1 MALLYR
7 DEPSEPLSFN
17 SESFKYKTSIV
28 GKTPRNNDSLTNAKV
43 VIPLKHLSNF
53 WRNLDISLINCE
65 VQLILN
71 WSKNCV
77 LAHMTRNA
85 GANPAIVAP
94 SGATFKITDTKLYV
108 PIVTLSKKNN
118 IKILEQ
124 LKTEFKRTVKLN
136 KYRSQVTVQT

>member
-7 DEPSEPLSFN
+7 DEPREPLSFN
-17 SESFKYKTSIV
+17 SESFKYKTSII
-28 GKTPRNNDSLTNAKV
+28 GKTPRNNDSLTNANV

-94 SGATFKITDTKLYV
+94 SGTTFKITDTKLYV
-108 PIVTLSKKNN
+108 PIVTLSKENN
-118 IKILEQ
+118 VKILEQ
-124 LKTEFKRTVKLN
+124 LKTEFKRTVK
-136 KYRSQVTVQT
+136 